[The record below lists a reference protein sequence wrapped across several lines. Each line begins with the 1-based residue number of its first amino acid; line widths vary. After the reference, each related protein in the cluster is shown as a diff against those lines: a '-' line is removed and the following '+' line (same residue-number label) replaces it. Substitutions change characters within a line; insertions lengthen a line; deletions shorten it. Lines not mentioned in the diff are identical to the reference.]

1 LSCSEEI
8 SIFSGCE
15 KVIPATRPMRKAVRR
30 AVAFIEANLPL
41 VLIDPGQFR
50 AILVEKVGLWVR

>member
-1 LSCSEEI
+1 
-8 SIFSGCE
+8 
-15 KVIPATRPMRKAVRR
+15 MRKAVRR